1 MLWVGKTSASPSVDV
16 YLTTYTEELRT
27 RRYVQVLAT
36 FDVDGRVMPR
46 VVTWPDGRAFMI
58 DEVVDVRQQAASKAG
73 GTGTCYAVRFGSTV
87 TKLFKEGTR
96 WFVEVK
102 QDTAPS

>member
-1 MLWVGKTSASPSVDV
+1 MQAYGHEGTR
-16 YLTTYTEELRT
+16 TEERRT

-46 VVTWPDGRAFMI
+46 VVTWADERLDFMV
-58 DEVVDVRQQAASKAG
+58 DEVVDVRQEASTKAG

-87 TKLFKEGTR
+87 TKLYKEGTR
-96 WFVEVK
+96 WFVEAK
-102 QDTAPS
+102 QDAAPA

>member
-1 MLWVGKTSASPSVDV
+1 MVRMQAYGHESTR
-16 YLTTYTEELRT
+16 TEERRT

-46 VVTWPDGRAFMI
+46 VVTWPDGRAFMV

-73 GTGTCYAVRFGSTV
+73 GTGTCYAVRFGLTI

-96 WFVEVK
+96 WFVEAK
-102 QDTAPS
+102 QEASPA

>member
-1 MLWVGKTSASPSVDV
+1 MQAYGHEGTR
-16 YLTTYTEELRT
+16 TEELRT

-46 VVTWPDGRAFMI
+46 VVTWPDGRAFMV

-87 TKLFKEGTR
+87 TKLYKEDSR
-96 WFVEVK
+96 WFVEAL
-102 QDTAPS
+102 QDTAPA